1 MHWMSEG
8 VSGVWTGHSGEQFSC
23 HCEQSEAISIL

>member
-8 VSGVWTGHSGEQFSC
+8 VSGVWTTDTIVASAGMDAGRSLS
-23 HCEQSEAISIL
+23 